1 MTNPTGEQ
9 YEIRH
14 GDQVAVVTEVG
25 ATLRSYTVN
34 GHDVVRGFLVDE
46 AVTMG
51 KGQQL
56 LPWPN
61 RIRDGIYTFAGVE
74 QQLDLTEPERHNAI
88 HGLVRWVPWTVLE
101 RTENSVRQSVTVY
114 PQPGWPGIVEATL
127 THSLDD
133 DGLRVEVAAT
143 NVGPEAAPF
152 GYAAHPYITAGETT
166 VDDLAVRLPADQ
178 YLEVDDRL
186 LPIAIHPVDD
196 TMFDLRSGD
205 PLGGTDLDTA
215 FTGLIRDDDG
225 RWRVTL
231 TLGERQTTLWGDD
244 AYTWLQVFTGGDS
257 REMSI
262 AVEAMTCGPNAFN
275 DGPTA
280 DGVIVLE
287 PGASFSGTWGIT
299 GN

>member
-25 ATLRSYTVN
+25 ATLRSYTVH
-34 GHDVVRGFLVDE
+34 GHDVVRGFAANETVSK
-46 AVTMG
+46 G

-88 HGLVRWVPWTVLE
+88 HGLVRWVPWTLVE
-101 RTENSVRQSVTVY
+101 HGENSVRQSVIVY
-114 PQPGWPGIVEATL
+114 PQPGWPGTVEATL
-127 THSLDD
+127 THTLDD

-143 NVGPEAAPF
+143 NIGPEAAPF
-152 GYAAHPYITAGETT
+152 GYAAHPYITAGEET
-166 VDDLAVRLPADQ
+166 VNDLAVRLPADR

-186 LPIAIHPVDD
+186 LPIALHPVAG
-196 TMFDLRSGD
+196 TSYDLRAGD
-205 PLGGTDLDTA
+205 PLGTTDLDTA
-215 FTGLIRDDDG
+215 FTGLTRDDDG

-262 AVEAMTCGPNAFN
+262 AVEPMTCGPDAFN

-280 DGVIVLE
+280 DGVIVLT
-287 PGASFSGTWGIT
+287 PGASFTGTWGIT